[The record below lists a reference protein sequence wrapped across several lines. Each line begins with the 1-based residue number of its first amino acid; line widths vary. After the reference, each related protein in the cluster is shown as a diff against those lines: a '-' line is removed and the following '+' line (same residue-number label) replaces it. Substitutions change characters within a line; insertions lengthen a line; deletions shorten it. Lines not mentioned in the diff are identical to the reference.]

1 MEGTEMNNCLPKFY
15 LSARK
20 QDGSH
25 YKKKS
30 LLSIRAALDRYLRSP
45 PINKKFFICD
55 TIQFNEAN
63 KAVNSYLKH
72 LASTGLIAVMVHKNP
87 LKAEVVQK
95 LFEARELACAETK
108 NPLALLQTTW
118 FYVSLYL
125 GKRRREIQS
134 LMKKSV
140 LRLTVTATGEEFF
153 ELNKAEPGA
162 VLSTNNYT
170 GGIDGSEDQGDGK
183 IFSYSGSK
191 RCPVK
196 TIKAYLSRLNPEVHA
211 LFQRPKDAS
220 VRFSPEED
228 RIWFEL
234 KVLGRNTL
242 ENMLKNMTQRAG
254 IHPYFTNHSLR
265 ATAVTVLSSVNVK
278 TRQIKQ

>member
-1 MEGTEMNNCLPKFY
+1 M
-15 LSARK
+15 
-20 QDGSH
+20 
-25 YKKKS
+25 
-30 LLSIRAALDRYLRSP
+30 
-45 PINKKFFICD
+45 
-55 TIQFNEAN
+55 
-63 KAVNSYLKH
+63 
-72 LASTGLIAVMVHKNP
+72 
-87 LKAEVVQK
+87 
-95 LFEARELACAETK
+95 
-108 NPLALLQTTW
+108 
-118 FYVSLYL
+118 
-125 GKRRREIQS
+125 
-134 LMKKSV
+134 

-211 LFQRPKDAS
+211 LFQRPKDVS